1 MPGSPTSR
9 AGSGQNGV
17 VTLAPGYGEVKNALT
32 TPERAARLCAS
43 QGGHAIPVY
52 EYHCDKCDRNV
63 TLTLTISEHE
73 KGPVKCPKCGSKA
86 LRPLPSTIMTRTA
99 KKS

>member
-1 MPGSPTSR
+1 M
-9 AGSGQNGV
+9 
-17 VTLAPGYGEVKNALT
+17 
-32 TPERAARLCAS
+32 
-43 QGGHAIPVY
+43 PVY
-52 EYHCDKCDRNV
+52 EYRCDKCDREV

-86 LRPLPSTIMTRTA
+86 LRPLLSTFLTQTA